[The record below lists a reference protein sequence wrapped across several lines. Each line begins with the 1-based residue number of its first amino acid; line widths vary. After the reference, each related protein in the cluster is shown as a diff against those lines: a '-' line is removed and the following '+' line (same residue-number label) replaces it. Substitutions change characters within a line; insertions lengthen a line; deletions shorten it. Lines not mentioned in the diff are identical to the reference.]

1 MSAYIKEI
9 TDASFSHLV
18 ERSEQLVLLDFWA
31 SWCIPCKAIASLID
45 ELAALYQGRVLVGKI
60 DTEANPELCKRF
72 QIMSIP
78 TLILLK
84 DGKELKRPTERTK
97 TRLAAALDS
106 YL

>member
-9 TDASFSHLV
+9 TDASFSDLV

-31 SWCIPCKAIASLID
+31 SWCVPCKAIAPLID
-45 ELAALYQGRVLVGKI
+45 ELAAAYEGRVLVGKV
-60 DTEANPELCKRF
+60 DTEANPELSKRF
-72 QIMSIP
+72 QIRSIP
-78 TLILLK
+78 TLILMK
-84 DGKELKRPTERTK
+84 DGKELKRLAERTK